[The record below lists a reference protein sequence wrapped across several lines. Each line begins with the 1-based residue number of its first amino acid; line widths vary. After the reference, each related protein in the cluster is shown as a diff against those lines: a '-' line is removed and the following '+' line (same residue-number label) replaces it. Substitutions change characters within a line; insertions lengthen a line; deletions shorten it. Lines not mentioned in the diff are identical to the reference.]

1 MEKHTNQLIGLKANI
16 ATCDASIATIPSV
29 TISAILNI
37 MLAQEFR
44 FHGHGGLRYLY
55 KHGKTARTRNFLLRY
70 VPNTSRPH
78 SRVTVIVSKKV
89 SKSSAR
95 RNRIRRRVYE
105 IIRTQWDQLLHPHD
119 LSITAYAA
127 DIQFIPHEQLEREL
141 KQLLSSARLYK
152 SDTNHDRIDKT
163 S

>member
-1 MEKHTNQLIGLKANI
+1 
-16 ATCDASIATIPSV
+16 
-29 TISAILNI
+29 
-37 MLAQEFR
+37 MLAQQYR
-44 FHGHGGLRYLY
+44 FHGHNGLRYLY
-55 KHGKTARTRNFLLRY
+55 KHGKTARTRNFLLRF
-70 VPNTSRPH
+70 VPNTTRPH

-105 IIRTQWDQLLHPHD
+105 IIRSQWDDLLHPHD

-127 DIQFIPHEQLEREL
+127 EIQFIPSEELEREIT
-141 KQLLSSARLYK
+141 QLLSQAHLYK
-152 SDTNHDRIDKT
+152 ADQNHAKIGKT

>member
-1 MEKHTNQLIGLKANI
+1 
-16 ATCDASIATIPSV
+16 
-29 TISAILNI
+29 

-105 IIRTQWDQLLHPHD
+105 IIRTEWDQLLHPHD

-127 DIQFIPHEQLEREL
+127 EIQFIAHEELQREIR
-141 KQLLSSARLYK
+141 QLLSHAHLYK
-152 SDTNHDRIDKT
+152 AEVKHAKIDKT

>member
-1 MEKHTNQLIGLKANI
+1 
-16 ATCDASIATIPSV
+16 
-29 TISAILNI
+29 

-55 KHGKTARTRNFLLRY
+55 KNGKTARTRNFLLRY

-152 SDTNHDRIDKT
+152 
-163 S
+163 